1 MKQSGRIR
9 LNNASRGYQT
19 KEVDN
24 TNYNQADLSR
34 TNRGGIEKI
43 IVNKARGH
51 GHNEQRV

>member
-51 GHNEQRV
+51 SHNKQRV